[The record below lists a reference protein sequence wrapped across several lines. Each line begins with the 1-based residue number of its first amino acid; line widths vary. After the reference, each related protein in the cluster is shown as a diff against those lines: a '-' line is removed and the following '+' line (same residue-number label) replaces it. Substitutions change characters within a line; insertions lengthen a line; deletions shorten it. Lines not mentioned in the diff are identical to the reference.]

1 MRGFIKKW
9 IVWTMVLGFVAGLS
23 MPMPVYAA
31 DAEWRMMHGEQDA
44 LVIGTITEITEE
56 GYRVEVVQPM
66 WCQQDTTKG
75 RMIPLEEVPS
85 EMIIPEI
92 RYTYSCHMRK
102 APEAGDCIFISVDK
116 KNGDIWEQ
124 NWLAMEVS
132 STEPDSM
139 QFAQPE
145 NMTSSKY
152 AWQIFVLSGGETTSF
167 AFDGNDILYVDGE
180 VVFDRMEY
188 LKELEAQEE
197 RETEVSE
204 SIVITTGEGAE
215 VQREGEKPATEDKN
229 LINEESSAI
238 AVIGGAD
245 GPTAIF
251 VAAKIGKGT
260 IVAGVVLVAL
270 IISAVIVGVKKFSK
284 KK

>member
-1 MRGFIKKW
+1 MREFIKKW
-9 IVWTMVLGFVAGLS
+9 IVCTMVLVYVAGLS
-23 MPMPVYAA
+23 MPMTVYAA
-31 DAEWRMMHGEQDA
+31 DEEWRMMHGEQDA

-56 GYRVEVVQPM
+56 GYRVEVAQPM

-92 RYTYSCHMRK
+92 RYAYSYHMRK
-102 APEAGDCIFISVDK
+102 APEVGDCIFISVDK

-124 NWLAMEVS
+124 NWLAMEVN

-145 NMTSSKY
+145 YMTSSEY
-152 AWQIFVLSGGETTSF
+152 AWQIFALSGGETTSF
-167 AFDGNDILYVDGE
+167 AFDGNDILYADGE

-188 LKELEAQEE
+188 LKELEAQEV
-197 RETEVSE
+197 RETEISE
-204 SIVITTGEGAE
+204 SITNTTGEE
-215 VQREGEKPATEDKN
+215 TNEQKVGENEETEDTN
-229 LINEESSAI
+229 LLNEESFAVG
-238 AVIGGAD
+238 VIGEAD
-245 GPTAIF
+245 APTAIF
-251 VAAKIGKGT
+251 VAGKIGKGT
-260 IVAGVVLVAL
+260 IVAGVVLVVF
-270 IISAVIVGVKKFSK
+270 IICTVIVGVKKFGK

>member
-9 IVWTMVLGFVAGLS
+9 IVWTMVLVFVAGLS

-44 LVIGTITEITEE
+44 LVIGTIAEITEE
-56 GYRVEVVQPM
+56 GYRVEVAQPM
-66 WCQQDTTKG
+66 WCQQDTAKG

-92 RYTYSCHMRK
+92 RYAYSYHMRK

-145 NMTSSKY
+145 HMTSSKY

-215 VQREGEKPATEDKN
+215 VQREGEKPETEDKN

-260 IVAGVVLVAL
+260 IVAGVVLVAF
-270 IISAVIVGVKKFSK
+270 IICAVIVGVKKFSK

>member
-31 DAEWRMMHGEQDA
+31 DAEWRMMHGGQDA

-92 RYTYSCHMRK
+92 RYTYSYHMRK

-116 KNGDIWEQ
+116 KNGDIW
-124 NWLAMEVS
+124 
-132 STEPDSM
+132 EPDSM